1 MITILLIV
9 LTIVGIF
16 ALVKLIDKFV
26 PQNKKWIFTILFW
39 ILAIFIGNALY
50 NSIMEPIE
58 FKKIKKVRY
67 AKVIDNLKDI
77 RDAEIAHKTVT
88 GKYSGDWNSL
98 VKFID
103 TARYTLTQRRD
114 TTVKDIELSKQFGID
129 MTKEVVIIDTLGTAS
144 VKDSIFKNS
153 DRYKTMMN
161 IPGAANAQFILKAG
175 EIEKGNSKLPV
186 FEAKMEKKLVLTDQP
201 AYLVFEESETVA
213 VDGVNGANISVGSM
227 EEISTSGN
235 WPRYYEDKK

>member
-9 LTIVGIF
+9 LTIVAIF
-16 ALVKLIDKFV
+16 AIVKLIDKFV

-39 ILAIFIGNALY
+39 VAALFIGNALY

-77 RDAEIAHKTVT
+77 RDAEVAHKTVT

-103 TARYTLTQRRD
+103 TARYTLTQR
-114 TTVKDIELSKQFGID
+114 KDSTIIDVELSKQFGID
-129 MTKEVVIIDTLGTAS
+129 MTKDIVIIDTLGTAS

-161 IPGAANAQFILKAG
+161 IPGADAKFTLKAG
-175 EIEKGNSKLPV
+175 EIEKGKSMLAV
-186 FEAKMEKKLVLTDQP
+186 FEAKMDKKLVLADQP

-213 VDGVNGANISVGSM
+213 VDGVNGPNISVGSM
-227 EEISTSGN
+227 EEISTNGN
-235 WPRYYEDKK
+235 WPRYYDEKK

>member
-39 ILAIFIGNALY
+39 VLAIFIGNALY

-58 FKKIKKVRY
+58 FKKIKKVRF

-88 GKYSGDWNSL
+88 GKYTGDWNSL

-103 TARYTLTQRRD
+103 TAKYTLTQRRD
-114 TTVKDIELSKQFGID
+114 TTIMDIELSKQFGID
-129 MTKEVVIIDTLGTAS
+129 MTKDIVIIDTLGTAS

-161 IPGAANAQFILKAG
+161 IPGAENKQFSLKAG
-175 EIEKGNSKLPV
+175 EIVKGKSSLSV
-186 FEAKMEKKLVLTDQP
+186 FEAKMEKKLILTDQP
-201 AYLVFEESETVA
+201 EYLVFEESETVA

-227 EEISTSGN
+227 NEISTSGN
-235 WPRYYEDKK
+235 WPKYYENKK